1 MDTKLSP
8 YLALDGNAREAME
21 FYKDVFGG
29 TLEIQT
35 FAEAGREM
43 PGAEPDRVMHARL
56 DAGDIMFMASDSMPG
71 QPSTVGT
78 NVSLSLTGSD
88 VDALTAIF
96 GRLSEGG
103 QVMMPLEQQFWGDTF
118 GMLTDR
124 YGLQWMVNISAG

>member
-29 TLEIQT
+29 TLEIQS